1 MGDRPKSIAKLRRV
15 ASPSL
20 GIIGGTSYCYL
31 GVVGVVSVNYFMD
44 PSLALGCVAG
54 IFQEYMG
61 PFESASDLGVLTVE
75 GAENYGVG
83 VDRGVLVEPACVPE
97 THLAFLDGG
106 LALGGLAAELVFVVN
121 DGLSEV
127 LAVLEGEG
135 VHVGVGLAIP
145 FVADAWI
152 ALPHSK

>member
-1 MGDRPKSIAKLRRV
+1 
-15 ASPSL
+15 
-20 GIIGGTSYCYL
+20 
-31 GVVGVVSVNYFMD
+31 MD

-54 IFQEYMG
+54 VLQEDMG
-61 PFESASDLGVLTVE
+61 PFEGAPDLGILAVE
-75 GAENYGVG
+75 GAEDYGVG
-83 VDRGVLVEPACVPE
+83 VDRGVIVEPACVPE
-97 THLAFLDGG
+97 THLALLDGG

-152 ALPHSK
+152 ALPHCK

>member
-1 MGDRPKSIAKLRRV
+1 M
-15 ASPSL
+15 
-20 GIIGGTSYCYL
+20 
-31 GVVGVVSVNYFMD
+31 VGVVSVDYFMD

-54 IFQEYMG
+54 VLQEDMG
-61 PFESASDLGVLTVE
+61 PFEGASDLGVLAVE
-75 GAENYGVG
+75 RAEDYWVG

-106 LALGGLAAELVFVVN
+106 LALGGLAVELIFVVD

-145 FVADAWI
+145 FIADAWI
-152 ALPHSK
+152 TLSHSK